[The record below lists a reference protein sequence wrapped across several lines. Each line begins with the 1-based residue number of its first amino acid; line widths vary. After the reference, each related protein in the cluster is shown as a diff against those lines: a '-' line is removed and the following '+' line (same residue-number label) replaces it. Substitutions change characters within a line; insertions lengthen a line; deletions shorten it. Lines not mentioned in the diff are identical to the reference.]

1 MNENNEKKIN
11 LKPYII
17 AGVISLIIGLAVYFI
32 FRFALKFAAVDSV
45 AFGAI
50 ILSSSAGLIWISREG
65 FFDFASYGFRQFGNA
80 LFSKKPNEYND
91 FAEYK
96 NYKRETR
103 ENRSKY
109 YLSVLI
115 VGGLFLIATIILFI
129 IYKL

>member
-1 MNENNEKKIN
+1 MEEKKIN

-17 AGVISLIIGLAVYFI
+17 AGIISLLVGISIFCLIVFAFKKAVI
-32 FRFALKFAAVDSV
+32 DGFAFAAL
-45 AFGAI
+45 
-50 ILSSSAGLIWISREG
+50 ILVSIGGLIWISREG

-96 NYKRETR
+96 EYKSENR

-109 YLSVLI
+109 YLSMLI
-115 VGGLFLIATIILFI
+115 VGSVFLITTIILFI
-129 IYKL
+129 ISKL